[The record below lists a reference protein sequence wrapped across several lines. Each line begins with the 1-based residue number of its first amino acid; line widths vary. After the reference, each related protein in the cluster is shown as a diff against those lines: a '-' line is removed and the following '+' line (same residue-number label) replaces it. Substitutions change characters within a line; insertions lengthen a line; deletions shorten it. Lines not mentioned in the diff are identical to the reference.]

1 MVFFNMIKTKIV
13 KGIIEPYPSSD
24 NRTNNGAEL
33 TFSGRV
39 RDSEDGKKIK
49 ALEYE
54 CYREM
59 AEKELRILAEGTVK
73 KFYVHDLYCQHR
85 IGIIPV
91 GESSVII
98 QIWSEQSQESLNA
111 LEWFITQLKDRIPI
125 WKWAV
130 FSDGAKIPTRENP

>member
-1 MVFFNMIKTKIV
+1 MIKTKIV

-24 NRTNNGAEL
+24 NRTNDGVEL

-39 RDSEDGKKIK
+39 RDTEDGKKIK

-59 AEKELRILAEGTVK
+59 AEKELRILAEETVK
-73 KFYVHDLYCQHR
+73 KFTVHDLYCQHR
-85 IGIIPV
+85 IGIIPI
-91 GESSVII
+91 GESSVIV
-98 QIWSEQSQESLNA
+98 QVWSEHRQESLNA
-111 LEWFITQLKDRIPI
+111 MEWFITQLKDRVPI

-130 FSDGAKIPTRENP
+130 FSDLEKIPTRENPKR

>member
-1 MVFFNMIKTKIV
+1 MIKTKIV
-13 KGIIEPYPSSD
+13 KGIIEPFPSGD
-24 NRTNNGAEL
+24 NRTNDGAEL

-39 RDSEDGKKIK
+39 RDMEDGEKIK

-59 AEKELRILAEGTVK
+59 AEKELRILAKGTVK
-73 KFYVHDLYCQHR
+73 KFSVHDLYCQHR

-98 QIWSEQSQESLNA
+98 QIWSEHRQESLNA
-111 LEWFITQLKDRIPI
+111 MEWFITQLKDRVPI

-130 FSDGAKIPTRENP
+130 VLNGAKIPTRKNP